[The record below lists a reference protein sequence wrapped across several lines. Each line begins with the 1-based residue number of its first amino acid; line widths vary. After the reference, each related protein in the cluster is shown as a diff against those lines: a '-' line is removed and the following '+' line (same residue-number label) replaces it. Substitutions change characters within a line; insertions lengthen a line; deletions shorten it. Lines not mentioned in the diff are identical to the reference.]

1 MPIFVARIAFIA
13 FLVAVVITFIVVLSA
28 LPAMGIT
35 ILDKKLRRLPERSH
49 KTFWISFFIIFE
61 SSIVGELSYSSR
73 AP

>member
-49 KTFWISFFIIFE
+49 KTFWISFFILCGLVVIGLWVF
-61 SSIVGELSYSSR
+61 LF
-73 AP
+73 A